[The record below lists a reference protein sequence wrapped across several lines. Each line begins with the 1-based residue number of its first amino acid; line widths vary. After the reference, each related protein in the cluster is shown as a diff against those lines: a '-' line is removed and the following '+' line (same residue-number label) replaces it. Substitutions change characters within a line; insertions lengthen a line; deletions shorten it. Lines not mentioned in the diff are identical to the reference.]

1 MIYLDHAATSPMLQC
16 ARTAFN
22 AASTAVWGNPNSIHS
37 FGQSARKA
45 IEASRETVARCLCC
59 EPDQVFFV
67 SSATEACRIALT
79 AMDDVCRVFRV
90 SGVEHSAVSSIAE
103 RVLYGRRNSKLNGRI
118 FLRTNNET
126 GEIYDLRSAFSGYD
140 LTFSDCTAA
149 MGKQEINFRDS
160 GINFIC
166 GAGHK
171 IGAPIGIGVLI
182 AKNPEAIMGNFHFG
196 TPSAPLAAAFA
207 SALEFRTDLMDL
219 FERETGLLHDR
230 LIDVIMNEMPDA
242 QLNGYEY
249 IGHEEKQ
256 SPYIAN
262 ISFPGIENHALV
274 LRLSADGL
282 MVSSGAA
289 CSSGNNEPSRVL
301 MASGYSKERARSAI
315 RFSFDYKL
323 DPSANDMEYNYGLNL
338 ERDVKIIDDAVKIV
352 ARNVREMRK
361 FSPAWDKSDF
371 SVEGKL

>member
-1 MIYLDHAATSPMLQC
+1 MIYLDHAATSPPLKGALGTFVGAQVP
-16 ARTAFN
+16 
-22 AASTAVWGNPNSIHS
+22 VWGNPNSIHS
-37 FGQSARKA
+37 FGQATRKA
-45 IEASRETVARCLCC
+45 FEASRKGVALCLGC

-79 AMDDVCRVFRV
+79 IMNDKCTGISA
-90 SGVEHSAVSSIAE
+90 SSAEHAAVTSITD
-103 RVLYGRRNSKLNGRI
+103 RMIPISRIGNKLRGI
-118 FLRTNNET
+118 SHIHTNNET

-149 MGKQEINFRDS
+149 MGKQKINFRES
-160 GINFIC
+160 GIDFIC

-171 IGAPIGIGVLI
+171 FGTPIGIGVLI
-182 AKNPEAIMGNFHFG
+182 ARNPDEVTENFHFA
-196 TPSAPLAAAFA
+196 TPSAPLAAAFVV
-207 SALEFRTDLMDL
+207 ALEFRTNHLDW
-219 FERETGLLHDR
+219 FAETTRVLHDH
-230 LIDVIMNEMPDA
+230 LIDGIMNEIPDA
-242 QLNGYEY
+242 QLNGLECF
-249 IGHEEKQ
+249 GHQLEQ

-289 CSSGNNEPSRVL
+289 CSSGDNAPSRVL
-301 MASGYSKERARSAI
+301 LASGYSEERAWSAI

-338 ERDVKIIDDAVKIV
+338 ERDIKIIDEAVKIV
-352 ARNVREMRK
+352 ARNVREMR
-361 FSPAWDKSDF
+361 
-371 SVEGKL
+371 EI

>member
-22 AASTAVWGNPNSIHS
+22 AASTAAWGNPNSIHS

-67 SSATEACRIALT
+67 PSATDACRIAIT
-79 AMDDVCRVFRV
+79 RMTEACKKIYVT
-90 SGVEHSAVSSIAE
+90 GAEHAAVTSITDRE
-103 RVLYGRRNSKLNGRI
+103 VYPDHRNDNRGFVHI
-118 FLRTNNET
+118 HTNNET
-126 GEIYDLRSAFSGYD
+126 GEIYDLKGAFAGYD
-140 LTFSDCTAA
+140 ITFSDCTAA

-182 AKNPEAIMGNFHFG
+182 AKNPEVIMENFHFG

-207 SALEFRTDLMDL
+207 SALEFRINLTDL
-219 FERETGLLHDR
+219 FAGATGLLHDR
-230 LIDVIMNEMPDA
+230 LIDVIMNEIPDA
-242 QLNGYEY
+242 QLNGFEY

-301 MASGYSKERARSAI
+301 MASGYSEERARSAI

-371 SVEGKL
+371 SVDGKL